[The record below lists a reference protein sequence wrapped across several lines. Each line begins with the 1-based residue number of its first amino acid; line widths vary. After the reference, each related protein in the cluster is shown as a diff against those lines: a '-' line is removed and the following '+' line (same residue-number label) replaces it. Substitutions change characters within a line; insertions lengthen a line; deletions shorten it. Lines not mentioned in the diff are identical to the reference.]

1 MEDQGQLKHGTKVI
15 KINDSNHTYTGPL
28 DANGNAFGE
37 GEAVSE
43 MEILKRAY
51 DGATY
56 RGYFKD
62 D

>member
-1 MEDQGQLKHGTKVI
+1 MESQGQLKHGTKVI

-37 GEAVSE
+37 GEALES
-43 MEILKRAY
+43 
-51 DGATY
+51 DGTKY
-56 RGYFKD
+56 KGLFKD